1 MRRPIVAVLAGVALA
16 PAAML
21 AAGCGSRAAD
31 LFVVQRSGSI
41 PGADLKLVLSD
52 DGRANCNGGP
62 DKQITSAQLIDA
74 RDILRELQGQDT
86 KGPADKRLNLPPGPA
101 SILRYRVRVE
111 GGSVAF
117 SDTSRGQPKEFFRLA
132 QLVRDIAKG
141 PCGLQR

>member
-1 MRRPIVAVLAGVALA
+1 MRRPIVAVLAGAALA
-16 PAAML
+16 AAAML

-41 PGADLKLVLSD
+41 PGADLELVVSD

-62 DKQITSAQLIDA
+62 DKAITSDQLVAA
-74 RDILRELQGQDT
+74 RDILRELQGEDT
-86 KGPADKRLNLPPGPA
+86 AGPADRRLNLPPGPG

-132 QLVRDIAKG
+132 VLVRDIAKG
-141 PCGLQR
+141 PCGLSR